1 MFRLKSSVEMPVLY
15 GDEGDQS
22 NFPTNRA
29 DMLPTET

>member
-1 MFRLKSSVEMPVLY
+1 MFRLKSSVEMPVLD

-22 NFPTNRA
+22 SIPTNRA